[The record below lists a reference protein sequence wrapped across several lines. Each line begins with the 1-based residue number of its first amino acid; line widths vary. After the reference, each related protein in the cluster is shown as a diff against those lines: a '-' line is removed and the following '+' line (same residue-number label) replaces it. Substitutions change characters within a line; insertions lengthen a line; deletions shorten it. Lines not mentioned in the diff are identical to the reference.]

1 MRAIWILGATLAAAL
16 SQAATITVTKPADGE
31 YLGRSNNVQINI
43 TGSNREATVVVT
55 ATNVANPANRVSV
68 ERKFTPEPGGDA
80 TGTIPLN
87 FGETSPQG
95 AYNIQVIATEPGNTY
110 NTVPPI
116 PVIVDIRNPK
126 IVDFDPISN
135 SFVDGT
141 VNIRAT
147 LDEPNIK
154 EWRVRVNNSDIPNNS
169 GNTETIN
176 VVWDASSILTDGTQ
190 NIEFRVEDLAGN
202 VTNRNVS
209 VTLDRR
215 APVISIL
222 APANGTTLFPRSSL
236 AVVLSVQDQFAN
248 AIDRTGVDVTL
259 VGDFHSFLA
268 RVSRRSIRTDGNRI
282 VWTGRVQSKFRLP
295 GQFKLVVTAV
305 DKAGNVAARQEVVLR
320 VQGQ

>member
-1 MRAIWILGATLAAAL
+1 
-16 SQAATITVTKPADGE
+16 
-31 YLGRSNNVQINI
+31 
-43 TGSNREATVVVT
+43 
-55 ATNVANPANRVSV
+55 
-68 ERKFTPEPGGDA
+68 
-80 TGTIPLN
+80 
-87 FGETSPQG
+87 
-95 AYNIQVIATEPGNTY
+95 
-110 NTVPPI
+110 
-116 PVIVDIRNPK
+116 
-126 IVDFDPISN
+126 
-135 SFVDGT
+135 
-141 VNIRAT
+141 
-147 LDEPNIK
+147 
-154 EWRVRVNNSDIPNNS
+154 VNNSDIPNNS

-259 VGDFHSFLA
+259 VGMDNRFLA

-305 DKAGNVAARQEVVLR
+305 DKAGNAAVRQEVVLQ